1 MKLKNITYEGAGIEN
16 VYSNESWLIA
26 LKNWREA
33 NDVETI
39 SRLEIHFKTDE
50 QFILL
55 KGSVVIIYAEE
66 LDEQTIIQAV
76 KLEPGAVF
84 NVPQNTWFNNI
95 LSKDAKLAYIE
106 SSDTKAAPDNSIYRE
121 LTAEQIV
128 EIKEKVRALL

>member
-33 NDVETI
+33 NDVENI

>member
-33 NDVETI
+33 NDVENI

-121 LTAEQIV
+121 LTTKQIV

>member
-33 NDVETI
+33 NDVENI

-76 KLEPGAVF
+76 KLE
-84 NVPQNTWFNNI
+84 
-95 LSKDAKLAYIE
+95 L
-106 SSDTKAAPDNSIYRE
+106 
-121 LTAEQIV
+121 
-128 EIKEKVRALL
+128 VRCSMFPKHMVQ

>member
-33 NDVETI
+33 NDVENI

-106 SSDTKAAPDNSIYRE
+106 SSDTKAAPDNKKQRSKPDLSI
-121 LTAEQIV
+121 V
-128 EIKEKVRALL
+128 K

>member
-33 NDVETI
+33 NDVENI

-121 LTAEQIV
+121 LTANQIV

>member
-33 NDVETI
+33 NDVENI

-106 SSDTKAAPDNSIYRE
+106 SSDTKAAPDNSIYRV
-121 LTAEQIV
+121 LTAKQIV

>member
-1 MKLKNITYEGAGIEN
+1 M
-16 VYSNESWLIA
+16 
-26 LKNWREA
+26 R
-33 NDVETI
+33 
-39 SRLEIHFKTDE
+39 
-50 QFILL
+50 
-55 KGSVVIIYAEE
+55 SVVIIYAEE

-84 NVPQNTWFNNI
+84 NVPQNTWFNYI

-121 LTAEQIV
+121 LTAKQIV

>member
-1 MKLKNITYEGAGIEN
+1 MRLKNITYEGAGIEN

-26 LKNWREA
+26 LKYWREA
-33 NDVETI
+33 NDVENI

-121 LTAEQIV
+121 LTAKQIV

>member
-33 NDVETI
+33 NDVENI

-106 SSDTKAAPDNSIYRE
+106 SSDTKAAPDKSIYRE
-121 LTAEQIV
+121 LTAKQIV

>member
-16 VYSNESWLIA
+16 VYSNESW
-26 LKNWREA
+26 
-33 NDVETI
+33 
-39 SRLEIHFKTDE
+39 
-50 QFILL
+50 FILL

-121 LTAEQIV
+121 LTAKQIV

>member
-33 NDVETI
+33 NDVENI

-106 SSDTKAAPDNSIYRE
+106 SSDTKAAPDHSIYRE
-121 LTAEQIV
+121 LTAKQIV

>member
-33 NDVETI
+33 NDVENI

-95 LSKDAKLAYIE
+95 LSKDAKLAYTICKNL
-106 SSDTKAAPDNSIYRE
+106 SVIRPSRNNPRNTVVKHAVSFLYRV
-121 LTAEQIV
+121 A
-128 EIKEKVRALL
+128 

>member
-33 NDVETI
+33 NDVENI

-106 SSDTKAAPDNSIYRE
+106 SSDTKAART
-121 LTAEQIV
+121 TAFIGN
-128 EIKEKVRALL
+128 LLPSRSSR